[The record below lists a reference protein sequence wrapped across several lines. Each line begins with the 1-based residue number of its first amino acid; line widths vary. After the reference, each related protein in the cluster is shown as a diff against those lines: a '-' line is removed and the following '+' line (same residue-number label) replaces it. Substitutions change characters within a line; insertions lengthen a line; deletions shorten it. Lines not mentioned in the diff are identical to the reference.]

1 MLTLPLIRMEQ
12 EDGVVHRGGELQ
24 DIGDVVRDI
33 RDLPEEDIR
42 SFIQHDGTADDRQEE
57 DRFEPGGRR
66 KEEDDKDQDD
76 DDAHDLLHLFL
87 YVFLDELIRRRHA
100 DEVAAITDQII
111 DFLDG
116 LVRSLRGIALF
127 EGDIHDGVVILIVV
141 IDIIVVDELGGAID
155 LRRQITP
162 DDLIDTIDGLDFILI
177 LLRLIESDIL
187 QHQSSGTRIAEN
199 VAHLIDGD
207 LRIHIIRKILRQIV
221 IDRNE
226 WIT

>member
-1 MLTLPLIRMEQ
+1 MEQ
-12 EDGVVHRGGELQ
+12 EDGVVHRGSELQ

-33 RDLPEEDIR
+33 RDLPEEDVR

-57 DRFEPGGRR
+57 DRFEPGGRC

-87 YVFLDELIRRRHA
+87 YVFLDELIRRRHT
-100 DEVAAITDQII
+100 DEIAPVTDQLI

-141 IDIIVVDELGGAID
+141 IDIIVINKLGGAID

-162 DDLIDTIDGLDFILI
+162 DDLIDTIDGFDFILI

-187 QHQSSGTRIAEN
+187 QHQSSGTRIAED

>member
-1 MLTLPLIRMEQ
+1 MEQ
-12 EDGVVHRGGELQ
+12 ENRVVHRGGELQ
-24 DIGDVVRDI
+24 DIRDVVRDV
-33 RDLPEEDIR
+33 RDLAEKDVR

-66 KEEDDKDQDD
+66 KEEDDEDQDD
-76 DDAHDLLHLFL
+76 DDAHDLLHLLL
-87 YVFLDELIRRRHA
+87 YIFLDELICRRHT
-100 DEVAAITDQII
+100 DEVATITDQII

-155 LRRQITP
+155 LRRQVTP
-162 DDLIDTIDGLDFILI
+162 DDLVDTIDSLDFILI
-177 LLRLIESDIL
+177 LLRLIEGDIL
-187 QHQSSGTRIAEN
+187 QHQSSGTRIAED

-207 LRIHIIRKILRQIV
+207 LRIHIIRKVLRQIV

>member
-1 MLTLPLIRMEQ
+1 MEQ
-12 EDGVVHRGGELQ
+12 ENRVVHRGGELQ
-24 DIGDVVRDI
+24 DIRDVVRDI
-33 RDLPEEDIR
+33 RDLAEEDVR
-42 SFIQHDGTADDRQEE
+42 SFIQYDGTADDRQEE

-66 KEEDDKDQDD
+66 KEEDDEDQDD

-87 YVFLDELIRRRHA
+87 YVFLDELIRRRHT
-100 DEVAAITDQII
+100 DEVAPVTDQII

-116 LVRSLRGIALF
+116 LMRSLRGIALF

-155 LRRQITP
+155 LRRQVTP
-162 DDLIDTIDGLDFILI
+162 DDLVDTIDGLDFILI
-177 LLRLIESDIL
+177 LLRLIEGDIL
-187 QHQSSGTRIAEN
+187 QHQSSGTRIAED

-226 WIT
+226 RIT

>member
-1 MLTLPLIRMEQ
+1 MLTLSLIRMEQ
-12 EDGVVHRGGELQ
+12 EDGVVHRGSELQ

-66 KEEDDKDQDD
+66 KEEDDEDQDD
-76 DDAHDLLHLFL
+76 HDAHDLLHLFL

-162 DDLIDTIDGLDFILI
+162 DDLIDTIDGFDFILI

-187 QHQSSGTRIAEN
+187 QHQSSGTRIAED

-221 IDRNE
+221 VDRNE
-226 WIT
+226 RIT

>member
-1 MLTLPLIRMEQ
+1 M
-12 EDGVVHRGGELQ
+12 
-24 DIGDVVRDI
+24 
-33 RDLPEEDIR
+33 
-42 SFIQHDGTADDRQEE
+42 
-57 DRFEPGGRR
+57 
-66 KEEDDKDQDD
+66 
-76 DDAHDLLHLFL
+76 
-87 YVFLDELIRRRHA
+87 
-100 DEVAAITDQII
+100 
-111 DFLDG
+111 
-116 LVRSLRGIALF
+116 RSLRGIALF

-141 IDIIVVDELGGAID
+141 IDIIVINKLGGAID

-177 LLRLIESDIL
+177 LFRLIESDIL
-187 QHQSSGTRIAEN
+187 QHQSSGTRIAED

>member
-1 MLTLPLIRMEQ
+1 MEQ
-12 EDGVVHRGGELQ
+12 ENRVVHRGGELQ
-24 DIGDVVRDI
+24 DIRDVVRDI
-33 RDLPEEDIR
+33 RDLAEEDVR
-42 SFIQHDGTADDRQEE
+42 SFIQYDGTADDRQEE
-57 DRFEPGGRR
+57 DRFEPRGRCE
-66 KEEDDKDQDD
+66 EEDDEDQDD

-87 YVFLDELIRRRHA
+87 YIFLDELIRRRHT
-100 DEVAAITDQII
+100 DEVAPVADQII

-155 LRRQITP
+155 LRRQVTP
-162 DDLIDTIDGLDFILI
+162 DDLVDAIDGLDFILI
-177 LLRLIESDIL
+177 LLRLIEGDIL
-187 QHQSSGTRIAEN
+187 QHQSSGTRIAED

>member
-1 MLTLPLIRMEQ
+1 MEQ
-12 EDGVVHRGGELQ
+12 EDGVVHRGSELQ

-33 RDLPEEDIR
+33 RDLAEEDVR

-100 DEVAAITDQII
+100 DEVAAVTDQII

-187 QHQSSGTRIAEN
+187 QHQSSGTRIAED